1 MTHKMPELPYAKD
14 ALEPHISRE
23 TIEYH
28 YGKHLQAYVDNLN
41 KLIPGTEYEDVSLEE
56 IIRRAEGPIFNN
68 GAQVWNHTFYFNTF
82 SPKPQEKPEGKLL
95 DALEKKYGSFDNFK
109 AEFEK
114 KATGLFGSGWTW
126 LVKDASGA
134 LDIVNE
140 SNAGNPIRNGRT
152 PLMVMDMG
160 TCLLYRL
167 SQSPGRFGQSH
178 LACHRLEKGRRA
190 VLGLR
195 HNINIKEGNA
205 VCALPLFACVVSLWR
220 EERVVCCRGHRA
232 SLRSGNGDDEKA
244 GEILLPFLSFA
255 VRPGL

>member
-14 ALEPHISRE
+14 ALEPHISTE

-152 PLMVMDMG
+152 PLMVMDVWEHAYYID
-160 TCLLYRL
+160 YRN
-167 SQSPGRFGQSH
+167 
-178 LACHRLEKGRRA
+178 RRA
-190 VLGLR
+190 DSVKATWHVIDWKKVG
-195 HNINIKEGNA
+195 
-205 VCALPLFACVVSLWR
+205 
-220 EERVVCCRGHRA
+220 ER
-232 SLRSGNGDDEKA
+232 
-244 GEILLPFLSFA
+244 F
-255 VRPGL
+255 